1 MEDREVIQEKQ
12 HGFKGKSFLTNTMAF
27 YDAVKGRD
35 TGVIYLDFSKASDTV
50 PCDILLSELERYG
63 FDGWTVQ

>member
-35 TGVIYLDFSKASDTV
+35 TGVISGL
-50 PCDILLSELERYG
+50 
-63 FDGWTVQ
+63 Q